1 MKKLLTLAA
10 TAAALALTTGTASAT
25 TFLGDYTVTAIN
37 SADPGLKVFA
47 TDLPGAINLNLPT
60 VGSTQS
66 VALFNLWTDEGS
78 VNLGEDT
85 VAKPISVL
93 FNFTAPS
100 SFNGTVTGT
109 TVGIFGFFEKGHV
122 TWTGP
127 VDMNFGSGG
136 VLRVSLNDA
145 DFNKGAFFG
154 LDEGEKDGAT
164 ITGKFKLI
172 SNAVPEPGTWALMIT
187 GFGLV
192 GATIRRRRALGVAA

>member
-1 MKKLLTLAA
+1 
-10 TAAALALTTGTASAT
+10 
-25 TFLGDYTVTAIN
+25 V
-37 SADPGLKVFA
+37 VHV

-66 VALFNLWTDEGS
+66 VDLFTLWTNEGS

-100 SFNGTVTGT
+100 VFNGSVSGT
-109 TVGIFGFFEKGHV
+109 TVGIWGFYELGHV
-122 TWTGP
+122 SWNGP
-127 VDMNFGSGG
+127 VDLNFGNGG

-145 DFNKGAFFG
+145 SFNKGDWFS
-154 LDEGEKDGAT
+154 LDEGEKYGAK
-164 ITGKFKLI
+164 ITGDFKLI
-172 SNAVPEPGTWALMIT
+172 SNAVPEPATWAMMIT